1 LQNQSLPVQQ
11 INVQNQPITIS
22 SQQTPQLQTQNIQTA
37 STGTGTGQPQGAIQ
51 QQPVVVMMEP
61 GANYQTTLFS
71 SQNTINQNFV
81 GQPTV
86 AGAQQTFNTFNQ
98 STSSQTQFNTFNP
111 SGQPPQPQQSTQLN
125 YAIAQTTQQSNQQS
139 IPAAS
144 SNQIQGSTTIQTVD
158 QPQSS
163 QSLMFKGDTQDIT
176 RMTRVENTTSKT
188 NTNGSF
194 LLFFFFYFY
203 LKINLLIYKYI
214 YIYIFFFFFFLYIY
228 IIIYKYIYSFNL

>member
-214 YIYIFFFFFFLYIY
+214 YIYIFFFFFFFLFIYNYIQIY
-228 IIIYKYIYSFNL
+228 IFI